1 MYDAEFKGWLEPI
14 ENELDMEVVNL
25 VFQGKF
31 FDSIFSMAKIV
42 TADDNRHLESI
53 YADLQGISPTHF
65 GINDFLLLN
74 SEAPLLEYIPVDQ
87 SINLT
92 HSGHEHRPVGR
103 EQLKKRVEVPPYQE
117 AIELL
122 REIDCV

>member
-25 VFQGKF
+25 VFQGKL

-53 YADLQGISPTHF
+53 YADLQGISPKHF

-74 SEAPLLEYIPVDQ
+74 SEAPLMEYISVDQ

-92 HSGHEHRPVGR
+92 HSGHEYRAGGQ